1 MVVNA
6 KPVALNKRTLKQV
19 FHEAASSEKKLAF
32 QGGDNL
38 RPDSRYAIGEIS
50 EDHVTFRLLGDELLI
65 VPYTAIA
72 SLRVG
77 TTSLTIRYK

>member
-1 MVVNA
+1 MQPKN
-6 KPVALNKRTLKQV
+6 VALNKRTLKQV
-19 FHEAASSEKKLAF
+19 FHEAAASEKKLTF

-50 EDHVTFRLLGDELLI
+50 EDHVSFKLLGDEVLI
-65 VPYTAIA
+65 VPYSSIA

-77 TTSLTIRYK
+77 PTSLGVRYI

>member
-1 MVVNA
+1 MVQA
-6 KPVALNKRTLKQV
+6 KNVVLNKRTLKQV
-19 FHEAASSEKKLAF
+19 FHEAAASEKKLSF

-50 EDHVTFRLLGDELLI
+50 EDHVTFKLLGDEMLI
-65 VPYTAIA
+65 VPYSSIA

-77 TTSLTIRYK
+77 GTSLAIRYK